1 MKIEK
6 YMLNVKAFILKK
18 VNYDCDASAPECET
32 RQVKNGIKASVNLIL
47 FRLFTFPPAK
57 LFNTG
62 TGCSCFLPFH
72 SAQGHSVRKVTTEL

>member
-32 RQVKNGIKASVNLIL
+32 RQVKNGIKASVHLIL
-47 FRLFTFPPAK
+47 TISSSDRSCLDFTFPSAK
-57 LFNTG
+57 LFNTIAWW
-62 TGCSCFLPFH
+62 L
-72 SAQGHSVRKVTTEL
+72 